1 MAAIKIVGN
10 WKMHKT
16 IAETQDFIKHLLP
29 SLKTVSC
36 DVLLAPPFTALHAAY
51 KAAQGSNLQ
60 IGGQNMSS
68 EDFGPYTGEIS
79 GKMLQEAGASFVI
92 LGHSERR
99 LLFQE
104 KNEDIYKKL
113 KKALH
118 LGLTPIL
125 CVGEM
130 QEEREKG
137 LTAKILQKQLEECLQ
152 DIPPF
157 EIIVAY
163 EPIWAIGT
171 GKVATPDM
179 ANQAH
184 QMCSEFLTK
193 KWGLKSAKK
202 VCLLYGG
209 SVTAESAPDLLKKPY
224 VHGVLV
230 GGASLDVNK
239 FIAILKGAQA

>member
-1 MAAIKIVGN
+1 MVSVKVVGN

-16 IAETQDFIKHLLP
+16 IAETQDFIQKLCS
-29 SLKTVSC
+29 SLKTISC
-36 DVLLAPPFTALHAAY
+36 DVLLAPPFTAIHAA
-51 KAAQGSNLQ
+51 KEAGKGSKLK

-99 LLFQE
+99 VLFQE
-104 KNEDIYKKL
+104 KNGEIYKKL
-113 KKALH
+113 KKALS

-125 CVGEM
+125 CIGESG
-130 QEEREKG
+130 EEREKG
-137 LTAKILQKQLEECLQ
+137 LTTEILQKQLEECLQ

-163 EPIWAIGT
+163 EPVWAIGT
-171 GKVATPDM
+171 GKMATPQI
-179 ANQAH
+179 ASEAH
-184 QMCSEFLTK
+184 QICAQFLAK
-193 KWGLKSAKK
+193 KWGDAHAKQA
-202 VCLLYGG
+202 CLLYGG
-209 SVTAESAPDLLKKPY
+209 SVTPETVQDVLEQPY

-230 GGASLDVNK
+230 GGASLDVDK
-239 FIAILKGAQA
+239 FIAILKGAQS